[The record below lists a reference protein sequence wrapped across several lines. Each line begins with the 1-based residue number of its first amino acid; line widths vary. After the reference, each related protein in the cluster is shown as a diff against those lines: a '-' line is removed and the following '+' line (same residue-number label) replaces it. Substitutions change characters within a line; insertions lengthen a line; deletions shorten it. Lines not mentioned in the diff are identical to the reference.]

1 MKKIFIFL
9 FSSIFLLF
17 SSSSFAYR
25 PLFEWTA
32 ANTIDSREISGTFV
46 RASSAYETNIN
57 TGLLTSVAS
66 NTARF
71 ELVGGKIAYRCGPES
86 TNSLIYS
93 EELDRVSWTKTR
105 ASVSANAVDAP
116 DGSTTADKIVED
128 STPNSSHLVFK
139 YVDHATFTDDV
150 THTFSGYVKQGE
162 RTWLKV
168 SVYNKAAVWITA
180 YYDLANGTVG
190 TVSANGTARIESA
203 PNGFY
208 RCSLSFDIEN
218 GAQNCGFYF
227 SPAVADND
235 NQYDGDGSSG
245 IYVWGAQV
253 EELLCASSYIKTTDA
268 AAPRATESGYP
279 EWTLSSALT
288 SLFAE
293 TLGSDELGG
302 NGDCATDF
310 FDSKSAGW
318 THDIGNGEYDCDGSQ
333 LGVADLTEN
342 NVATV
347 DSTYKI
353 TWTVKNYVVGAI
365 RVQIGTIGTGGIG
378 PWISADGTYNHYVK
392 ASTVDFVIRGNV
404 DFIGS
409 VDDIVV
415 KEVTNASSNG
425 GPPEGTVIIRF
436 APDGW
441 DYDDVPTGTTIN
453 GIVSVRSISRYSL
466 MWAHYSDAGGGRI
479 IGKDGTLEPW
489 AQVNWTDG
497 VWCKLFNKFGYLV
510 DNVSKFLIA
519 YDKGAGYT
527 EGTEKD
533 YDGAFV
539 VDTKIRIG
547 DSVAYPMHIRD
558 LRIYDQVPTD
568 YAKVASTD
576 EEINYQLYESS
587 DSTFQL
593 NGIHVPAGETGVK
606 IQNCT
611 IVDFECLG
619 ILAEETCTVTNTI
632 CDDNDESISIAA
644 GKTVTGTYNCMESS
658 AKQGDGTYS
667 DGSSTTLW
675 STDPTFIDLAAGNFK
690 LRADSPCINAGTDL
704 GLTQDFRGR
713 SVPKNNVPDIGAY
726 ESIKSL
732 QLPHFDTLTPVYAP

>member
-1 MKKIFIFL
+1 MKKIFILL

-17 SSSSFAYR
+17 SSYSFAYR

-46 RASSAYETNIN
+46 RASAAYETNIN

-86 TNSLIYS
+86 TNSLIYN
-93 EELDRVSWTKTR
+93 EEFDRVSWTKTR

-333 LGVADLTEN
+333 LGVANLTEN
-342 NVATV
+342 SVATV

-353 TWTVKNYVVGAI
+353 TWTVKNYAAGAV

-392 ASTVDFVIRGNV
+392 ASTVNFVIRGNV

-425 GPPEGTVIIRF
+425 GPPEGVVAISF
-436 APDGW
+436 APAGW
-441 DYDDVPTGTTIN
+441 DHDDGPTNTSIS
-453 GIVSVRSISRYSL
+453 GIVSLIAASRYSL
-466 MWAHYSDAGGGRI
+466 MWLKIEVDDSGRV
-479 IGKDGTLEPW
+479 IGKDGVSEPFCDTDW
-489 AQVNWTDG
+489 TAGNWTT
-497 VWCKLFNKFGYLV
+497 LYNKFGYLES
-510 DNVSKFLIA
+510 NVSRFILS
-519 YDKGAGYT
+519 YDEGSGYT
-527 EGTEKD
+527 EGTAKD

-547 DSVAYPMHIRD
+547 DSVTYPMHIRD
-558 LRIYDQVPTD
+558 LRIYDV
-568 YAKVASTD
+568 STAPH
-576 EEINYQLYESS
+576 Y
-587 DSTFQL
+587 
-593 NGIHVPAGETGVK
+593 
-606 IQNCT
+606 
-611 IVDFECLG
+611 
-619 ILAEETCTVTNTI
+619 
-632 CDDNDESISIAA
+632 SI
-644 GKTVTGTYNCMESS
+644 TGTNENKILKEYKGRPYTPGWCGE
-658 AKQGDGTYS
+658 
-667 DGSSTTLW
+667 
-675 STDPTFIDLAAGNFK
+675 I
-690 LRADSPCINAGTDL
+690 L
-704 GLTQDFRGR
+704 G
-713 SVPKNNVPDIGAY
+713 
-726 ESIKSL
+726 E
-732 QLPHFDTLTPVYAP
+732 